1 MKTILIERLD
11 KIYNDIIEYYI
22 NNEDIDYG
30 DIDYEDIGDDI
41 ADILKK
47 IDELQN
53 KIDYTL

>member
-22 NNEDIDYG
+22 NNEDIDYE
-30 DIDYEDIGDDI
+30 DIDYDI

>member
-11 KIYNDIIEYYI
+11 KIYNDIIKYYI
-22 NNEDIDYG
+22 NNEDIDYE
-30 DIDYEDIGDDI
+30 DIDDDI

>member
-11 KIYNDIIEYYI
+11 KIYNDIIKYYI
-22 NNEDIDYG
+22 NN
-30 DIDYEDIGDDI
+30 DDI

>member
-1 MKTILIERLD
+1 MRMILIKRLD

-22 NNEDIDYG
+22 HNEDLQDEDID
-30 DIDYEDIGDDI
+30 DDI
-41 ADILKK
+41 RDILDR